1 MSFQFTQDEQRLSKR
16 LRGWGYRAGFAAAN
30 AGLRPEV
37 PPTYS
42 FARPEGGFACTDLK
56 YLQTAVGL
64 AGNRKL
70 DAEGLRDDYLRQM
83 GQRGFIILEDKYILT
98 ITTAFERYRADA
110 GKKRCVASYLDP
122 TLIEVETSSILPIG
136 DVDWASLGQK
146 REESS
151 KAEAEE
157 LIRENSYQISGKQ
170 LRDACKEGLPHLSVD
185 CLDKKFWA
193 TDKATMQT
201 VVDKALSVQNRVYV
215 PERFDCDDFATS
227 FKADLS
233 RLGVTAVGFVLDYS
247 SSHAYNAVVLVDAE
261 QHESGAEME
270 DCLSVVAVEPQQGK
284 IVQTGA
290 GSFKALQGR
299 NHLLE

>member
-1 MSFQFTQDEQRLSKR
+1 MTFQFTQDERRLSKR
-16 LRGWGYRAGFAAAN
+16 LRGWGYRAGLAAAN

-42 FARPEGGFACTDLK
+42 FTRPEGGFACTDLK
-56 YLQTAVGL
+56 YLKAAVEL
-64 AGNRKL
+64 AGARKL
-70 DAEGLRDDYLRQM
+70 DAEGLRDYLRQM

-98 ITTAFERYRADA
+98 ITTAFERYRADK

-122 TLIEVETSSILPIG
+122 TLIEVETSSILPIDG
-136 DVDWASLGQK
+136 VDWASLGQK
-146 REESS
+146 REAFS

-157 LIRENSYQISGKQ
+157 LVRENSYEISGKQ
-170 LRDACKEGLPHLSVD
+170 LRDACKEDLPSLSVD

-193 TDKATMQT
+193 TDKATMWA
-201 VVDKALSVQNRVYV
+201 VVDKALSVQNRLYV
-215 PERFDCDDFATS
+215 PERFDCDDFAMA
-227 FKADLS
+227 FKSDLS
-233 RLGVTAVGFVLDYS
+233 RLGITATGFVIDYS

-261 QHESGAEME
+261 QHESGVEME
-270 DCLSVVAVEPQQGK
+270 DCLSVVAVEPQRGE

-299 NHLLE
+299 ITF